1 MFRLHVIFDSNA
13 YRQLSD
19 ARFQQLQALER
30 AKAVGAL
37 ASFWTIAELLSHLAS
52 TEDPS
57 YRSAIA
63 ATRRLAV
70 HCSTPG
76 SERPQLNLLADSE
89 DHLCYTLFGKTIP
102 NREEQT
108 KIYAILVHRVA
119 TSVSP
124 TDLDELRPSFTE
136 LAEKLAGTERQFV
149 TDMWN
154 HVVRGLDPEAR
165 SWRPSDDDPDRRQR
179 LLASINSTDGLRQAA
194 SMLVIKASNEV
205 GIILDQRLLE
215 EKMAFL
221 LSVYEPPLRLYNSIL
236 KRIILDGC
244 DVSKAGRPN
253 WIWDIQMAFSTSP
266 RARLAGVPVWLITDD
281 KAILGAAREGGA
293 CHLVHRLSRYLTLL
307 EGPDDQLAK
316 VVAAA

>member
-13 YRQLSD
+13 YCQLSD
-19 ARFQQLQALER
+19 DRFQQLQALER
-30 AKAVGAL
+30 AKAVGAF
-37 ASFWTIAELLSHLAS
+37 ASFWTIAELLSHLGS

-76 SERPQLNLLADSE
+76 GERPQFNLLADSE
-89 DHLCYTLFGKTIP
+89 DHLCYTLFGRAIP

-108 KIYAILVHRVA
+108 KIYTFLVHRVA

-124 TDLDELRPSFTE
+124 TDLDELRPCFSE
-136 LAEKLAGTERQFV
+136 LAEKLAETERQFV

-154 HVVRGLDPEAR
+154 HVVKGLDPEAR
-165 SWRPSDDDPDRRQR
+165 SWQPWDDDPDRRKR
-179 LLASINSTDGLRQAA
+179 LLARVNSTDGLRQAA
-194 SMLVIKASNEV
+194 SMLVIKAANEV
-205 GIILDQRLLE
+205 GIVLNQRLLE
-215 EKMAFL
+215 EKVALL
-221 LSVYEPPLRLYNSIL
+221 LSAFEAPLRLYNSIL

-244 DVSKAGRPN
+244 DLSRPGRPN

-266 RARLAGVPVWLITDD
+266 LARLEDVPVWLITDD
-281 KAILGAAREGGA
+281 KAIL
-293 CHLVHRLSRYLTLL
+293 YMPT
-307 EGPDDQLAK
+307 
-316 VVAAA
+316 